1 VAWYVSSSGS
11 DTTAVDHVTVG
22 RQGNRFLIA
31 VAPSRAAAAT
41 LFARAA
47 AEGPRWTAERRARL
61 AGLVTGDRYLRTDD
75 ARLTDALRWITLT
88 TDVLVTRQRGDG
100 IYAGLP
106 WFNEYWGRDSFIALA
121 GATLV
126 TGRFEEARAIL
137 TSFARFQDLD
147 RRSPFYGRLPNIVKP
162 GSIDY
167 HTTDGTPRWVIA
179 LRDYVRYSGDRA
191 TAAALY
197 PNVAASIEGALAR
210 HTDSLG
216 YLVHAENET
225 WMDARREPDKASY
238 SPRSTRANDIQ
249 ALWHDQ
255 LRAGAEFAAMTG
267 DTAAAARW
275 TRAAGR
281 LQARFARDFV
291 DAATGRVADRL
302 DARGAA
308 DFALRPNLLFALDL
322 VGDERVAA
330 RAARRAW
337 RRWCIRGAS
346 RRSIS
351 GTRSSIRTHLAWAH
365 LPQGRGLPQ
374 RHGVA
379 VAQRHR
385 HAADDRRGQA
395 DLAWRLFAHTSDMA
409 LRRGVVGG
417 LAETLDAYP
426 HPGDSL
432 PRPDRHLPP
441 GVVQRRAPACVVP
454 GLPRRAARHG
464 ARCGAARPRLP
475 AALGGVDFLARVGA
489 GAIRGVYGGS
499 GGARRY
505 VWHLAGQPAALTLD
519 VPPYAARTFT
529 AAAGDRLEAEERG
542 DGLHARLVS
551 AAGAVRAAVVLA
563 PSSERR
569 ARQAALDGVLAG
581 TAFARPGDAATHP
594 VMRQV
599 YQRDA
604 RSAGSSGRDGRGR
617 RRTATGCTKGGTP
630 EGCRPS
636 LHHRPRGRSG
646 RWCPPSAR
654 RSVRRRSVRA
664 GGRGPLAAGGVAGEL
679 GVRPQHHPVD
689 ERADRA
695 PGRR

>member
-1 VAWYVSSSGS
+1 VEVSGLTSADAGRTELRLSGDQLRAAGTDGGVAWYVSSSGS

-275 TRAAGR
+275 TRAADR

-337 RRWCIRGAS
+337 EALVYPWGVATLDQRHPFFHPY
-346 RRSIS
+346 
-351 GTRSSIRTHLAWAH
+351 HLAWAH
-365 LPQGRGLPQ
+365 YHKDEAYHNGTVWPWLNGIAMQ
-374 RHGVA
+374 RMIAG
-379 VAQRHR
+379 
-385 HAADDRRGQA
+385 GQA

-432 PRPDRHLPP
+432 PRLTGTFLQAWSNAEHLRVWYQDFLGVRPDMAL
-441 GVVQRRAPACVVP
+441 
-454 GLPRRAARHG
+454 G
-464 ARCGAARPRLP
+464 AVRLAPRLP
-475 AALGGVDFLARVGA
+475 AALGGVDFSARVGA

-505 VWHLAGQPAALTLD
+505 AWHLAGQPAALTLD
-519 VPPYAARTFT
+519 VAPYAARTFT

-581 TAFARPGDAATHP
+581 TAFARPGAAATHP

-604 RSAGSSGRDGRGR
+604 RS
-617 RRTATGCTKGGTP
+617 GG
-630 EGCRPS
+630 
-636 LHHRPRGRSG
+636 
-646 RWCPPSAR
+646 
-654 RSVRRRSVRA
+654 
-664 GGRGPLAAGGVAGEL
+664 
-679 GVRPQHHPVD
+679 Q
-689 ERADRA
+689 
-695 PGRR
+695 